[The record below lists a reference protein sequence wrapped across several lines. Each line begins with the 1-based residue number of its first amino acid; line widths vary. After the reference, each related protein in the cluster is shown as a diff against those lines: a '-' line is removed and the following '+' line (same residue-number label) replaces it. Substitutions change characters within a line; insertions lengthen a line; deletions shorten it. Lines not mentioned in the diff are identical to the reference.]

1 MKLKEKQEKINIGG
15 QAVIEGVL
23 MRSPHFYSIAVCKK
37 NKKIVHKSGRV
48 NSLSDKYNFLKLPFI
63 RGFIVLYESLIL
75 GYKALDY
82 SANIYENISS
92 AKAKNNKNNFENIIA
107 FLISIF
113 FAIILFIIIPYYLMR
128 LIEVK
133 IKSAGQSSILFN
145 FGIGVF
151 KIFIFLLYVW
161 AISFFKDVKRIF
173 MYHGAE
179 HKTIF
184 AYENKKKLNYNN
196 IKKYPTIHPRCG
208 TAFIFITF
216 VISILFFAIFLPPK
230 FNIIYRILIEIPLLI
245 PIAGLSYEILK
256 LTDKFKDNILIK
268 IFIAPGL
275 AFQKITTM
283 QPDKLQIQTAIKAA
297 QTVLNLE
304 KRYYGKSHK

>member
-1 MKLKEKQEKINIGG
+1 MKSNKKPEKINIGG

-37 NKKIVHKSGRV
+37 NKKIVYKSGKV
-48 NSLSDKYNFLKLPFI
+48 NSLSEKYKFLKWPFI
-63 RGFIVLYESLIL
+63 RGFLVLYESLIL

-82 SANIYENISS
+82 SANVFENITSR
-92 AKAKNNKNNFENIIA
+92 KKNINQNFENIIVFIA
-107 FLISIF
+107 SIL
-113 FAIILFIIIPYYLMR
+113 FAILLFIVIPYYLMR

-133 IKSAGQSSILFN
+133 IKTAGQNSIFFN
-145 FGIGVF
+145 LGISIF
-151 KIFIFLLYVW
+151 KILIFLLYIW
-161 AISFFKDVKRIF
+161 IISFIKDIKRIF

-184 AYENKKKLNYNN
+184 AYEESKNLNYSN

-216 VISILFFAIFLPPK
+216 VISIIFFALFLPPK
-230 FNIIYRILIEIPLLI
+230 FNILYRILIEILLII
-245 PIAGLSYEILK
+245 PIAGVSYEILK
-256 LTDKFKDNILIK
+256 LTDKFKDNFLIK
-268 IFIAPGL
+268 IFIFPGL

-283 QPDKLQIQTAIKAA
+283 QPDKMQILTAIKAA
-297 QTVLNLE
+297 QTVINLE
-304 KRYYGKSHK
+304 KKYYGRKK

>member
-1 MKLKEKQEKINIGG
+1 MKSKKPQKKTNIGG

-37 NKKIVHKSGRV
+37 NKKIFNKSGRV
-48 NSLSDKYNFLKLPFI
+48 NSLSDKYKFLKLPFI
-63 RGFIVLYESLIL
+63 RGFVVLYESLIL

-82 SANIYENISS
+82 SANIYENINP
-92 AKAKNNKNNFENIIA
+92 AKKKSNKGNFENIIA
-107 FLISIF
+107 FIISIL

-133 IKSAGQSSILFN
+133 IKSAGQSSIFFN
-145 FGIGVF
+145 LGICIF
-151 KIFIFLLYVW
+151 KISVFLLYIW
-161 AISFFKDVKRIF
+161 AISFLKDIKRIF
-173 MYHGAE
+173 MFHGAE

-184 AYENKKKLNYNN
+184 AYEESKKLNYNN

-216 VISILFFAIFLPPK
+216 VISIIFFAIFLPPK
-230 FNIIYRILIEIPLLI
+230 FNIIYRILIEIPLII
-245 PIAGLSYEILK
+245 PIAGISYEILK
-256 LTDKFKDNILIK
+256 LTDLYKNNLIIK
-268 IFIAPGL
+268 IFIFPGL

-283 QPDKLQIQTAIKAA
+283 QPDKLQIMTAIKAA

-304 KRYYGKSHK
+304 KKYYQNK